1 MAVCLLHSYA
11 DPEHERL
18 LGEHAQELLPDA
30 ALSLSSELVGTFR
43 EYERTA
49 TTALDASLSPLL
61 SSYLRRLSREAGEE
75 GLPEPQ
81 IMQSSGGLTDVGR
94 AGEHA
99 ALTVLSGPAGGVGGA
114 SLLAEL
120 AGERHVLCLDMGG
133 TSCDVCLIA
142 DGDVGETSERLIGGR
157 PLALPALDIQ
167 TVGAGGGSIAW
178 SDAGGALRVGPGS
191 AGAVPGPAC
200 YGLGG
205 EQPTVT
211 DANLLLGRL
220 LEDSPL
226 AGGVHLRREAAER
239 AMSRLAA
246 ELGLGL
252 LELAE
257 GVVRVAE
264 AEMLAALRL
273 VTIERG
279 VDPRGLVLLPF
290 GGAGPLHAAALAEQ
304 LGISR
309 LLCPRASGVL
319 SALGL
324 AAAAPRRDHARS
336 VLLRGASL
344 TAERLLQERE
354 QLLERAGAELGTAP
368 VARPP
373 ATRAA
378 LRGTVLRAGRGR
390 GAVHG
395 ARAPLGPEQ
404 LRAAFAREHERR
416 YGYSDPTGELELVT
430 MRISVWGP
438 APELEP
444 EASAA
449 AGPAPERREIV
460 FAGEGVDSLVFRGEP
475 APGAPIEGPALWAL
489 PEATLLVPPGWRGE
503 VDRLGNVLLEREA
516 PGGRGGMIDA
526 IELQLATGALRAA
539 CEEMAGV
546 LVRSAHSSN
555 IKERRDAS
563 TALFDADG
571 QMVMQAE
578 AIPVHLGAMPAALEA
593 VIGADQEPG
602 GLLDPQRPLRGRHP
616 PARHHG
622 HHARLPR
629 APAGG
634 LRRQPCPPRR
644 RGRPAAGVDARG
656 QPQPAGGGRRDRA
669 PGPRRGRARAP
680 DRRHAPAAG
689 APRRPARPAGRQPG
703 RLRTPLGARRGARAP
718 TACARP
724 PMRCSTTASGA
735 PGHASPRCPTASAAQ
750 TTCSRRARGICR

>member
-1 MAVCLLHSYA
+1 MLLGVDVGGTFTDAVLVTEGRGLYTAKVPTTPSAQSEGVIEAVRLVLRAAGARPDQVERFAHGMTVATNALLEGNTARTALLTTAGFEDVIELGRQNRPHLYRLCQAPPPPLVGSELRLGVQERVVPEGVLQELDPAHARERAATLAGAGPEAVAVCLLHSYA

-18 LGEHAQELLPDA
+18 LGEQIRELLPDA

-61 SSYLRRLSREAGEE
+61 SSYLGRLSREAGEE

-94 AGEHA
+94 AGAHA

-114 SLLAEL
+114 SLLAGL
-120 AGERHVLCLDMGG
+120 ADERHVLCLDMGG

-178 SDAGGALRVGPGS
+178 SDAGRALRVGPSS

-226 AGGVHLRREAAER
+226 AGGVRLRREAAER
-239 AMSRLAA
+239 VMGRLAA
-246 ELGLGL
+246 ELDLGL

-279 VDPRGLVLLPF
+279 VDPRGLVLLAF

-324 AAAAPRRDHARS
+324 AAAAPRRDQARS
-336 VLLRGASL
+336 VLLRGVSL
-344 TAERLLQERE
+344 TAERLLGECE
-354 QLLERAGAELGTAP
+354 VLLQRAGAELGAAP
-368 VARPP
+368 VRARLRCELRYVGQSFELAVDEELALDGAP
-373 ATRAA
+373 A
-378 LRGTVLRAGRGR
+378 G
-390 GAVHG
+390 
-395 ARAPLGPEQ
+395 LGPEQ
-404 LRAAFAREHERR
+404 LREAFAREHERR
-416 YGYSDPTGELELVT
+416 YGYSDPAGELELVT
-430 MRISVWGP
+430 MRVSVWGP
-438 APELEP
+438 APELRP
-444 EASAA
+444 VAPTATD
-449 AGPAPERREIV
+449 PVPERREIM
-460 FAGEGVDSLVFRGEP
+460 FAGEGVGSLVFGGEP
-475 APGAPIEGPALWAL
+475 VEGTPIEGPALWAL
-489 PEATLLVPPGWRGE
+489 PEATLLVPPGWHGE
-503 VDRLGNVLLEREA
+503 VDRYGSVLLERDRHGEA
-516 PGGRGGMIDA
+516 GRG
-526 IELQLATGALRAA
+526 
-539 CEEMAGV
+539 
-546 LVRSAHSSN
+546 
-555 IKERRDAS
+555 
-563 TALFDADG
+563 
-571 QMVMQAE
+571 
-578 AIPVHLGAMPAALEA
+578 
-593 VIGADQEPG
+593 
-602 GLLDPQRPLRGRHP
+602 
-616 PARHHG
+616 
-622 HHARLPR
+622 
-629 APAGG
+629 
-634 LRRQPCPPRR
+634 
-644 RGRPAAGVDARG
+644 
-656 QPQPAGGGRRDRA
+656 
-669 PGPRRGRARAP
+669 
-680 DRRHAPAAG
+680 
-689 APRRPARPAGRQPG
+689 
-703 RLRTPLGARRGARAP
+703 
-718 TACARP
+718 
-724 PMRCSTTASGA
+724 
-735 PGHASPRCPTASAAQ
+735 
-750 TTCSRRARGICR
+750 